1 MQQPA
6 SPHGALWRWFAAWVA
21 LPTVSIVMMK
31 LATAVD
37 GPLMRLTG
45 GRLRLSF
52 VIPVLLLRVRG
63 RNTGEWRE
71 VPLLYIP
78 DGESVLLLASNA
90 GQGRLPGWYLNL
102 RESPQ
107 VEVVLSGLA
116 KTMSVIELSGEQR
129 ENAWQKAVALYPGYA
144 VYQRRTP
151 YPIPV
156 VRLSGIEQI

>member
-1 MQQPA
+1 MQQPP

-37 GPLMRLTG
+37 RPLMRLTG

-63 RNTGEWRE
+63 RKTGQWRE
-71 VPLLYIP
+71 VPLMYVP

-102 RESPQ
+102 RESPH
-107 VEVVLSGLA
+107 VEVVLSGLP
-116 KTMSVIELSGEQR
+116 KTMSVMELSGVQR
-129 ENAWQKAVALYPGYA
+129 EKAWEKAVNLYPGYA
-144 VYQRRTP
+144 VYQQRTP

-156 VRLSGIEQI
+156 VRLSGIEQV